1 MILIVLIAS
10 AERNGSAEGLNQ
22 QLNMARPYRRP
33 PVIRRNPLIAQY
45 NTLGAVAAGSATE
58 AVTTATAAKAVT
70 DSILADPDII
80 GLSGGDAPFSDPQID
95 ALGAT
100 ASDNLDVYEGGGA

>member
-1 MILIVLIAS
+1 
-10 AERNGSAEGLNQ
+10 
-22 QLNMARPYRRP
+22 MARPYRRP
-33 PVIRRNPLIAQY
+33 RVVRPSPLIAQY
-45 NTLGAVAAGSATE
+45 NTLGAVAAGNATE

-80 GLSGGDAPFSDPQID
+80 GLSGGDAPLSDPQID
-95 ALGAT
+95 SLGAT

>member
-1 MILIVLIAS
+1 
-10 AERNGSAEGLNQ
+10 
-22 QLNMARPYRRP
+22 MARPYRRP

-80 GLSGGDAPFSDPQID
+80 GLSGGDAPLSDPQID

-100 ASDNLDVYEGGGA
+100 ANDNLDVYEGGGA

>member
-1 MILIVLIAS
+1 
-10 AERNGSAEGLNQ
+10 
-22 QLNMARPYRRP
+22 MARPYRRP
-33 PVIRRNPLIAQY
+33 RVVRPSPLIAQY

-70 DSILADPDII
+70 DSILDDPDII
-80 GLSGGDAPFSDPQID
+80 GLSGGDAPLSDPQID

>member
-1 MILIVLIAS
+1 
-10 AERNGSAEGLNQ
+10 
-22 QLNMARPYRRP
+22 MARPYRRP
-33 PVIRRNPLIAQY
+33 RVVRPSPLIAQY

-70 DSILADPDII
+70 DSITADPDII
-80 GLSGGDAPFSDPQID
+80 GLSGGDAPLSDPQID

>member
-1 MILIVLIAS
+1 
-10 AERNGSAEGLNQ
+10 
-22 QLNMARPYRRP
+22 MARPYRRP

-70 DSILADPDII
+70 DSITSDPDII
-80 GLSGGDAPFSDPQID
+80 GLSGGNAPLSDPQID
-95 ALGAT
+95 SLGAT

>member
-1 MILIVLIAS
+1 
-10 AERNGSAEGLNQ
+10 
-22 QLNMARPYRRP
+22 MARPYRRP
-33 PVIRRNPLIAQY
+33 RVVRPSPLIAQY

-70 DSILADPDII
+70 DSITADPDII
-80 GLSGGDAPFSDPQID
+80 GLSGGNAPLSDPQID
-95 ALGAT
+95 SLGAT

>member
-1 MILIVLIAS
+1 
-10 AERNGSAEGLNQ
+10 
-22 QLNMARPYRRP
+22 
-33 PVIRRNPLIAQY
+33 LIAQY

-58 AVTTATAAKAVT
+58 AKAVT

-80 GLSGGDAPFSDPQID
+80 GLSGGDAPLSDPQID

>member
-1 MILIVLIAS
+1 V
-10 AERNGSAEGLNQ
+10 
-22 QLNMARPYRRP
+22 ARPYRRP
-33 PVIRRNPLIAQY
+33 RVVRPSPLIAQY

-70 DSILADPDII
+70 DSITADPDII
-80 GLSGGDAPFSDPQID
+80 GLSGGDAPLSDPQID
-95 ALGAT
+95 SLGAT

>member
-10 AERNGSAEGLNQ
+10 AERNGSA
-22 QLNMARPYRRP
+22 
-33 PVIRRNPLIAQY
+33 
-45 NTLGAVAAGSATE
+45 VASGSATE
-58 AVTTATAAKAVT
+58 AVATATAAKAVT
-70 DSILADPDII
+70 DSITADPDIT
-80 GLSGGDAPFSDPQID
+80 GLSGGDAPLSDPQID

>member
-1 MILIVLIAS
+1 
-10 AERNGSAEGLNQ
+10 
-22 QLNMARPYRRP
+22 MARPYRRP

-70 DSILADPDII
+70 DSITADPDII
-80 GLSGGDAPFSDPQID
+80 GLSGGNAPLSDPQID

-100 ASDNLDVYEGGGA
+100 VSDNLDVYNGGGA

>member
-1 MILIVLIAS
+1 
-10 AERNGSAEGLNQ
+10 
-22 QLNMARPYRRP
+22 MARPYRRP
-33 PVIRRNPLIAQY
+33 RVVRPSPLIAQY

-58 AVTTATAAKAVT
+58 AVAAATAAKAVT

-80 GLSGGDAPFSDPQID
+80 GLSGGDAPLSDPQID
-95 ALGAT
+95 SLGAT

>member
-1 MILIVLIAS
+1 
-10 AERNGSAEGLNQ
+10 
-22 QLNMARPYRRP
+22 MARPYRRP
-33 PVIRRNPLIAQY
+33 RVVRPSPLIAQY

-58 AVTTATAAKAVT
+58 AKAVT
-70 DSILADPDII
+70 DSITADPDII
-80 GLSGGDAPFSDPQID
+80 GLSGGNAALSDPQID

>member
-1 MILIVLIAS
+1 MNL
-10 AERNGSAEGLNQ
+10 GSDGVVKVNAHT
-22 QLNMARPYRRP
+22 LNMARPYRRP
-33 PVIRRNPLIAQY
+33 RVVRPSPLIAQY

-70 DSILADPDII
+70 DSITADPDII
-80 GLSGGDAPFSDPQID
+80 GLVGGNAALSDPQID

-100 ASDNLDVYEGGGA
+100 VSDNLDVYNGGGA

>member
-1 MILIVLIAS
+1 
-10 AERNGSAEGLNQ
+10 
-22 QLNMARPYRRP
+22 MARPYRRP
-33 PVIRRNPLIAQY
+33 RVVRPSPLIAQY

-58 AVTTATAAKAVT
+58 AVTTATVAKAVT

-80 GLSGGDAPFSDPQID
+80 GLSGGDAPLSDPQID

>member
-1 MILIVLIAS
+1 
-10 AERNGSAEGLNQ
+10 
-22 QLNMARPYRRP
+22 MARPYRRP

-58 AVTTATAAKAVT
+58 AIATTAAAQTIV
-70 DSILADPDII
+70 DSITSDPDII
-80 GLSGGDAPFSDPQID
+80 GLVGGNAALSDPQID

-100 ASDNLDVYEGGGA
+100 ASDNLDVYNGGGA

>member
-1 MILIVLIAS
+1 
-10 AERNGSAEGLNQ
+10 
-22 QLNMARPYRRP
+22 MARPYRRP

-80 GLSGGDAPFSDPQID
+80 GLSGGDAAFSDPQID